1 MTQKRI
7 PFSIV
12 TIKEN
17 YYRFNIWFMTKN
29 ATVYRMKNANVSKEK
44 QMPRKM

>member
-1 MTQKRI
+1 MTQKCI
-7 PFSIV
+7 LFSIV

-29 ATVYRMKNANVSKEK
+29 ASVDRMKNANVSKEK